1 MVRTIASIF
10 ITALLLF
17 GICFFEANYVND
29 TFTLFEATLRSLYD
43 KTEAGQATYE
53 DGTAVQTFWEEKKK
67 TLQVWLPH
75 TAIQEVDYQLYE
87 AVGFIYVHDF
97 KAALPKLDVVL
108 GMCENIP
115 HSYTFSVENIF

>member
-1 MVRTIASIF
+1 MIRTIASIF
-10 ITALLLF
+10 ISLAMILGMSLYS
-17 GICFFEANYVND
+17 IYYVNQS
-29 TFTLFEATLRSLYD
+29 FKLFDETLRCLYD
-43 KTEAGQATYE
+43 KTEAGTATYE

-67 TLQVWLPH
+67 SLQVWLPH

-87 AVGFIYVHDF
+87 AVGFIYVHDY

-115 HSYTFSVENIF
+115 HSYTFGVENIF